1 MRMIKTYEGMTM
13 NCDVIATIQSVFM
26 NITTGSISEMVDDG
40 FDPDNL
46 EFAVTAFTT
55 FGDEI
60 VLAVY
65 ATEEERDY
73 ARYKLENWLVYDVG
87 SYYTMT
93 ERKLRRFF
101 TMKKMIVTEY
111 SRPIMLNKVKEFVQR
126 TMYLAENKVIPYAV
140 FALLDSGEMVN
151 IGNFNDADTAEII
164 RIILDIFAEDKKAV
178 FDVNLEVFG
187 IRNFLEMLRYVS
199 ADSDSVYR
207 IMINELKQQLKSGE
221 LDVNFS

>member
-1 MRMIKTYEGMTM
+1 ME
-13 NCDVIATIQSVFM
+13 
-26 NITTGSISEMVDDG
+26 
-40 FDPDNL
+40 
-46 EFAVTAFTT
+46 
-55 FGDEI
+55 
-60 VLAVY
+60 
-65 ATEEERDY
+65 
-73 ARYKLENWLVYDVG
+73 
-87 SYYTMT
+87 
-93 ERKLRRFF
+93 
-101 TMKKMIVTEY
+101 KMIITEY

-199 ADSDSVYR
+199 ADSEALYHTLVSD
-207 IMINELKQQLKSGE
+207 LKRQLKSGE
-221 LDVNFS
+221 LDVSFT

>member
-1 MRMIKTYEGMTM
+1 MRMIKTYEGMSM

-26 NITTGSISEMVDDG
+26 NTLTGSISEIVDDS
-40 FDPDNL
+40 FDPDTL

-55 FGDEI
+55 LGDEV

-73 ARYKLENWLVYDVG
+73 ARYKLENWLVYDVRKKI
-87 SYYTMT
+87 T
-93 ERKLRRFF
+93 EVF
-101 TMKKMIVTEY
+101 TMEKMIVTEY

-126 TMYLAENKVIPYAV
+126 TMYLAENKVLPYAV

-207 IMINELKQQLKSGE
+207 IMINELKQQLKSGT
-221 LDVNFS
+221 LDVSFS